1 MSIVFQSGL
10 GAITQTNNAQERSV
24 GPGGTLRVARV
35 TRVHHKRYSADV
47 RFTDNNQLS
56 MADPLQE
63 GRNGCHILTR
73 FAGYDDVAGKPYG
86 ESVPVEVGDTVLVA
100 VLDDYG
106 HHAVILGSLHD
117 TTEPIGMTNI
127 RNMLTSAYPL
137 DDPTEMYRHTTMT
150 RTQDFST
157 IDGLGDF
164 ELASHTKAFI
174 AGISNREVDDECYGW
189 SDLSVRDSRGRVP
202 TMPETASRPMKI
214 IASIRR
220 FFLDDMPDNL
230 RVVIDGAR
238 SAIRIARM
246 ARSDHRLSSISMSDD
261 GGIHLV
267 ARRDTESWTADS
279 SQESSVSIEPD
290 GSIVARAGSSDSSS
304 TVTLSPD
311 GSIVIGSTSDITVNA
326 NLSVKGS
333 ITASGEVQG
342 KKGV

>member
-24 GPGGTLRVARV
+24 GPGETLRVARV

-47 RFTDNNQLS
+47 RFTDNNQVS
-56 MADPLQE
+56 MSDPLQE
-63 GRNGCHILTR
+63 GRNGCHILTK
-73 FAGYDDVAGKPYG
+73 FAGYDDAAGKPYG
-86 ESVPVEVGDTVLVA
+86 ESV
-100 VLDDYG
+100 
-106 HHAVILGSLHD
+106 HD
-117 TTEPIGMTNI
+117 TTEPVGMINSHNI
-127 RNMLTSAYPL
+127 LTSAYPL
-137 DDPTEMYRHTTMT
+137 NDPTEMYRHTTMT

-174 AGISNREVDDECYGW
+174 AGTSNREVDDECYGW
-189 SDLSVRDSRGRVP
+189 SDLSVRDSHGRVP
-202 TMPETASRPMKI
+202 AMPETASRPMKI
-214 IASIRR
+214 VAAIRR

-238 SAIRIARM
+238 SALRIARM
-246 ARSDHRLSSISMSDD
+246 AHSDHRLSSISMSED

-290 GSIVARAGSSDSSS
+290 GSIVARAGSADSSS
-304 TVTLSPD
+304 TVTLSPN

-342 KKGV
+342 KKGD